1 MPVYSPRTLARFM
14 PFWPPF
20 LGAGVKI
27 KEYAPDGSRFLITH
41 KPNKL
46 TYNAVGTAFGG
57 TMLSMTDPFF
67 MLISMYRLGSDYY
80 IWDVGAE
87 AKFVKP
93 GKGHIS
99 ADVSIDD
106 ATLDLIREKTAD
118 GSKYLHWFDLD
129 ITDESGDVVAHI
141 RRQVYYRKKKH

>member
-1 MPVYSPRTLARFM
+1 MYSPRTLARFM

-27 KEYAPDGSRFLITH
+27 KEYAPDGSRFLVTY

-46 TYNAVGTAFGG
+46 TCNAVGTAFGG

-67 MLISMYRLGSDYY
+67 MLVSMYQLGSDYY
-80 IWDVGAE
+80 IWDVGVE

-93 GKGHIS
+93 GRGRIS
-99 ADVSIDD
+99 ADISIDD
-106 ATLDLIREKTAD
+106 ATIALIKEKTAD

-129 ITDESGDVVAHI
+129 LIDEEGDVVAHI